1 MSMIDTFIICLIS
14 FVVSLFSVTVGGTS
28 LITVPVLIL
37 FGMVLKNSVATNMF
51 ALIFLSLSG
60 SVGFRKEP
68 KSIDLKMID
77 ISVTLTLWGS
87 IIGANLFLSLD
98 EIILKKI
105 VSVMILVVASLC
117 YLNRNLRLKDKGN
130 DVSKTRFYLGAFLI
144 FILGIYGGFFSGG
157 YITLQSYILVA
168 IFGLNFI
175 QTAFVTKIFNM
186 ISSLVACIFFYYC
199 DLIVFSV
206 AIPLAVSMFLGGLIG
221 AKLAVTKGN
230 LWVRRMFIIVSI
242 ALAMKLWIFRQ

>member
-1 MSMIDTFIICLIS
+1 MSTIDTVIISLIS

-60 SVGFRKEP
+60 AIGFRKEL

-77 ISVTLTLWGS
+77 IFVTLTLWGS
-87 IIGANLFLSLD
+87 IIGANLFLSLE

-117 YLNRNLRLKDKGN
+117 FLNRNLGLKDN
-130 DVSKTRFYLGAFLI
+130 ENNISKTRFCLGAFFI

-157 YITLQSYILVA
+157 YITLQSNILIV
-168 IFGLNFI
+168 ILGLNFI

-186 ISSLVACIFFYYC
+186 ISSLVACIFFYHS

-206 AIPLAVSMFLGGLIG
+206 AIPLAVSMSLGGIIG

-230 LWVRRMFIIVSI
+230 L
-242 ALAMKLWIFRQ
+242 